1 MSARTRRQKAALAAE
16 ESDSPSNGSSPSKRT
31 PSKRAKS
38 AARDEP
44 KENIFLFTPNLIGM
58 IISPSQKAFRA
69 LIPLSS
75 FRSNFH
81 LQGTLES
88 C

>member
-16 ESDSPSNGSSPSKRT
+16 ESDSPSNGSSTPSKRT

-38 AARDEP
+38 ATRDEP

-58 IISPSQKAFRA
+58 IPFVVQ
-69 LIPLSS
+69 L
-75 FRSNFH
+75 
-81 LQGTLES
+81 
-88 C
+88 